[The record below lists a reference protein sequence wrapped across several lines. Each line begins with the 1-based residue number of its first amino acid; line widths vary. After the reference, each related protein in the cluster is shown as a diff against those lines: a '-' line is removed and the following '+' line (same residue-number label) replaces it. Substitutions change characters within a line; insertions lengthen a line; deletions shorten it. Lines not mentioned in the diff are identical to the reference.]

1 MRKSIFAVS
10 LLAAA
15 LVSPLAHA
23 YKEGDVIV
31 RAGAAV
37 VDPNSDSSGLT
48 NSALGSLP
56 GDVTVGSDTQ
66 LGLTFAYMLQDHL
79 GLELLAATPFTHEVK
94 MKNSTNGVVGNAL
107 DGKIGD
113 VSHLPPT
120 LSLQYYPMDPASKF
134 QPYAG
139 IGLNY
144 TVFFDEDLSSQ
155 YEALGATDLNLD
167 SSWGVSG
174 QLGAD
179 YLITDNILLNA
190 AVWYIDID
198 TTATIDANSNGL
210 PLSGTKT
217 KVDVSIDP
225 WVYMVGVG
233 YKF

>member
-31 RAGAAV
+31 RAGVAV
-37 VDPNSDSSGLT
+37 VDPNSDSSNLNVSGVP
-48 NSALGSLP
+48 LG
-56 GDVTVGSDTQ
+56 GDVNVGSDTQ

-94 MKNSTNGVVGNAL
+94 MKNSELGAPLN
-107 DGKIGD
+107 GKIAD

-139 IGLNY
+139 IGVNY

-155 YEALGATDLNLD
+155 YEALGFSNLD
-167 SSWGVSG
+167 LESSWGVAG
-174 QLGAD
+174 QLGMD
-179 YLITDNILLNA
+179 YLVTDNILLNA

-198 TTATIDANSNGL
+198 TKATMDGPSALAPGL
-210 PLSGTKT
+210 KT
-217 KVDVSIDP
+217 SVDVNIDP

>member
-37 VDPNSDSSGLT
+37 VDPNSDSSNLNVSGVP
-48 NSALGSLP
+48 LG
-56 GDVTVGSDTQ
+56 GDVNVGSDTQ
-66 LGLTFAYMLQDHL
+66 LGLTFAYMLQGHR
-79 GLELLAATPFTHEVK
+79 GLELLAAPPFTHEVK
-94 MKNSTNGVVGNAL
+94 MKNSELGAPLNGKLA
-107 DGKIGD
+107 D

-139 IGLNY
+139 IGVNY
-144 TVFFDEDLSSQ
+144 TVFFDEDLSSH
-155 YEALGATDLNLD
+155 YEALGFSNLD
-167 SSWGVSG
+167 LESSWGVAG
-174 QLGAD
+174 QLGMD
-179 YLITDNILLNA
+179 YLVTDNILLNA

-198 TTATIDANSNGL
+198 TKATMDGPSALAPGL
-210 PLSGTKT
+210 KT
-217 KVDVSIDP
+217 SVDVNIDP

>member
-31 RAGAAV
+31 RAGAATV
-37 VDPNSDSSGLT
+37 SPNSNSSNLT
-48 NSALGSLP
+48 NSALGDLP

-66 LGLTFAYMLQDHL
+66 LGLTLAYMLQDHL

-94 MKNSTNGVVGNAL
+94 MKNSIAAL
-107 DGKIGD
+107 NGKIAD

-120 LSLQYYPMDPASKF
+120 LSLQYYPMDPASKL

-139 IGLNY
+139 IGVNY
-144 TVFFDEDLSSQ
+144 TTFFDEDLSSQ
-155 YEALGATDLNLD
+155 YEAAGFSNLELD
-167 SSWGVSG
+167 DSWGVAG
-174 QLGAD
+174 QLGVD
-179 YLITDNILLNA
+179 YLITDNVLLNA

-198 TTATIDANSNGL
+198 TQATMDNDGSAIA
-210 PLSGTKT
+210 PLAGSKT
-217 KVDVSIDP
+217 SVDVTIDP

>member
-15 LVSPLAHA
+15 LVSPLANA
-23 YKEGDVIV
+23 YQQGDVIV
-31 RAGAAV
+31 RAGAAT
-37 VDPNSDSSGLT
+37 VDPNSDSNNLNNT
-48 NSALGSLP
+48 VLGDLP

-66 LGLTFAYMLQDHL
+66 LGLTFAFMLQDHL

-94 MKNSTNGVVGNAL
+94 MKDSAAAL
-107 DGKIGD
+107 NGKIAD

-120 LSLQYYPMDPASKF
+120 LSLQYYPMEPSSKF

-139 IGLNY
+139 IGVNY
-144 TVFFDEDLSSQ
+144 TTFFDEDLSSQ
-155 YEALGATDLNLD
+155 YEALGFSNLELED
-167 SSWGVSG
+167 SWGVAG
-174 QLGAD
+174 ELGMD
-179 YLITDNILLNA
+179 YLITDNVLLNA

-198 TTATIDANSNGL
+198 TQATMDNNGSAIPAL
-210 PLSGTKT
+210 AGSKT
-217 KVDVSIDP
+217 SVDVTIDP

>member
-31 RAGAAV
+31 RAGVATV
-37 VDPNSDSSGLT
+37 SPNDDSSSLTNTLVPGLT
-48 NSALGSLP
+48 

-66 LGLTFAYMLQDHL
+66 LGLTFAFMLQDHL

-94 MKNSTNGVVGNAL
+94 MKGSNVGPLN
-107 DGKIGD
+107 GKIGD
-113 VSHLPPT
+113 VTHLPPT
-120 LSLQYYPMDPASKF
+120 LSLQYFPMDPASKL

-144 TVFFDEDLSSQ
+144 TAFFDEDLSSQ
-155 YEALGATDLNLD
+155 YEAAGFRNLELD
-167 SSWGVSG
+167 DSWGLSG
-174 QLGAD
+174 QLGVD

-198 TTATIDANSNGL
+198 TTATMDNDTTLTLGS
-210 PLSGTKT
+210 SKT
-217 KVDVSIDP
+217 SVDVSIDP
-225 WVYMVGVG
+225 WVYMVGLG

>member
-37 VDPNSDSSGLT
+37 VDPNSDSSNLNVSGVP
-48 NSALGSLP
+48 LG
-56 GDVTVGSDTQ
+56 GDVNVGSDTQ

-94 MKNSTNGVVGNAL
+94 MKNSELGAPLN
-107 DGKIGD
+107 GKIAD

-139 IGLNY
+139 IGVNY

-155 YEALGATDLNLD
+155 YEALGFSNLD
-167 SSWGVSG
+167 LESSWGVAG
-174 QLGAD
+174 QLGMD

-198 TTATIDANSNGL
+198 TKATMDGPSALAPGL
-210 PLSGTKT
+210 KT
-217 KVDVSIDP
+217 SVDVNIDP

>member
-31 RAGAAV
+31 RAGVAV
-37 VDPNSDSSGLT
+37 VDPNSDSSNLNVSGVP
-48 NSALGSLP
+48 LG
-56 GDVTVGSDTQ
+56 GDVNVGSDTQ

-94 MKNSTNGVVGNAL
+94 MKNSELGAPLN
-107 DGKIGD
+107 GKIAD

-139 IGLNY
+139 IGVNY

-155 YEALGATDLNLD
+155 YEALGFSNLD
-167 SSWGVSG
+167 LESSWGVAG
-174 QLGAD
+174 QLGMD

-198 TTATIDANSNGL
+198 TKATMDGPSALAPGL
-210 PLSGTKT
+210 KT
-217 KVDVSIDP
+217 SVDVNIDP

>member
-37 VDPNSDSSGLT
+37 VDPNSDSSNLNVSGVP
-48 NSALGSLP
+48 LG
-56 GDVTVGSDTQ
+56 GDVNVGSDTQ

-94 MKNSTNGVVGNAL
+94 MKNSELGAPLN
-107 DGKIGD
+107 GKIAD

-139 IGLNY
+139 IGVNY

-155 YEALGATDLNLD
+155 YEALGFSNLD
-167 SSWGVSG
+167 LESSWGVAG
-174 QLGAD
+174 QLGMD
-179 YLITDNILLNA
+179 YLVTDNILLNA

-198 TTATIDANSNGL
+198 TKATMDGPSALAPGL
-210 PLSGTKT
+210 KT
-217 KVDVSIDP
+217 SVDVNIDP